1 MGRMKAAAAATTSA
15 AASSELSSMARA
27 DSPDR
32 YSLTYLTADA
42 ATVAEHVP
50 AASPACWRRALPLP
64 RAGVVEIRCLPG
76 LHISASIARPVLVA
90 RFPVPPPPL
99 PLPLSVPLSDKAF
112 AKFWAEPPTLALSP
126 TPEPPPSRLLTLTP
140 STPVLRSLMC
150 CPAPPPAPASRLSA
164 CSETPLPLPL
174 TSSYL
179 ALLATHASFS
189 SSHVASKSS
198 EALKHALSF
207 PDAATALDSGH
218 AVVTVTLLSFSPPP
232 PPPGKAPPPATTV
245 LVPPGQEQVRPKF
258 SCEPCFFFLVFLE
271 K

>member
-15 AASSELSSMARA
+15 AASSVLSSMARA

-32 YSLTYLTADA
+32 YSLTYLTAAA
-42 ATVAEHVP
+42 ATAAEHVP
-50 AASPACWRRALPLP
+50 AASPACWRRAFPLP
-64 RAGVVEIRCLPG
+64 RAGVVEIHCLPG

-90 RFPVPPPPL
+90 QFPVPPPPL
-99 PLPLSVPLSDKAF
+99 PLPLSIPLSDKAF
-112 AKFWAEPPTLALSP
+112 AKFWAEPPTLTLSP

-150 CPAPPPAPASRLSA
+150 CPSPPAAPASLLSA

-179 ALLATHASFS
+179 SLLATHASFS

-218 AVVTVTLLSFSPPP
+218 AVVTVGPACFSPRAKPTR
-232 PPPGKAPPPATTV
+232 GGAHV
-245 LVPPGQEQVRPKF
+245 CGEE
-258 SCEPCFFFLVFLE
+258 CERMWRARSGPSLAVNLVFW
-271 K
+271 